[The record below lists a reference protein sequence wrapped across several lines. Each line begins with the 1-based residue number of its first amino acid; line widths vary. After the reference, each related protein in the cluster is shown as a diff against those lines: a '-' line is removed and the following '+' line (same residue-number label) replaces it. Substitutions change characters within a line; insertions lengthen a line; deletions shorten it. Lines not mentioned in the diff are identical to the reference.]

1 MEERKKKEA
10 IEETIK
16 MLEEIK
22 EQDNYTVT
30 VIAAGE
36 DNVVSLAVAKD
47 ATTEQM
53 VRTYVELKRD
63 LNTILKELPVLG
75 EMEKHGLLEDFLE
88 E

>member
-1 MEERKKKEA
+1 MEEREKKEA

-47 ATTEQM
+47 AIFEQM
-53 VRTYVELKRD
+53 AKTYVELKRNLD
-63 LNTILKELPVLG
+63 IILEELPVLE
-75 EMEKHGLLEDFLE
+75 EMEKHGLLKDFSE

>member
-63 LNTILKELPVLG
+63 LNTILEELPVLE

>member
-16 MLEEIK
+16 LLEEVK
-22 EQDNYTVT
+22 EQKNYNIV

-36 DNVVSLAVAKD
+36 DNVMSLAVAKD